1 METGCRRDELLRM
14 IRELLG
20 EMTAGELEAALREI
34 EESAIGGKDG
44 RDREIA
50 TSLRSSQ

>member
-20 EMTAGELEAALREI
+20 EMTAEELEAALREI
-34 EESAIGGKDG
+34 EAESTG
-44 RDREIA
+44 EEH
-50 TSLRSSQ
+50 